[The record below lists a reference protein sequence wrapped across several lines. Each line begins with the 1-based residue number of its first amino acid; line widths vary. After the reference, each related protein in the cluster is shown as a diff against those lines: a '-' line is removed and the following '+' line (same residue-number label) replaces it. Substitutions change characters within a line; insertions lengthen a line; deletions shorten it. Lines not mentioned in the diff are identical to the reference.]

1 MEDQGMCKWLMVV
14 VTIALCLLN
23 LAAPPSFAGQT
34 KDPEIEQALADAR
47 QVSDELGAK
56 VRDLLLQE
64 IEKGG
69 FANAVRV
76 CSEVAQE
83 ITSRFNEH
91 EGRLIRRVSL
101 RYRNPRNVSDE
112 FERRKLEEFDRLNRE
127 KKLAN
132 EYFEVV
138 KEEGHPYLRYMK
150 PLIVQHVCVACH
162 GPKENIPAEVKL
174 ILEQKYPGDRATG
187 FLVGDV
193 RGAISV
199 KIRLPR

>member
-1 MEDQGMCKWLMVV
+1 MCKWLTVV

-23 LAAPPSFAGQT
+23 LAASPSFAEQT

-56 VRDLLLQE
+56 VRGLLLQE

-69 FANAVRV
+69 FAKP
-76 CSEVAQE
+76 SGLLGSSTE
-83 ITSRFNEH
+83 ITLRFNEQKGH
-91 EGRLIRRVSL
+91 HTRRVSL
-101 RYRNPRNVSDE
+101 RYRNPKNVPDP
-112 FERRKLEEFDRLNRE
+112 FEQRKLEEFDRLNRE
-127 KKLAN
+127 KKLAD

-138 KEEGHPYLRYMK
+138 KGEGQEYLRYMK
-150 PLIVQHVCVACH
+150 PLILQPVCIACH
-162 GPKENIPAEVKL
+162 GPRENIPAEVKL

-199 KIRLPR
+199 KIRLPVK